1 MASPGAMLP
10 PEFDLNTVRQ
20 PPPTRA
26 PSYRQAYQGYRNG
39 EDVGG
44 RGAVHAIRAATYM
57 SGGLA
62 TPHGSAA
69 QFKRVSSVNL
79 LATSLEHATELYD
92 ELERLD
98 SQLKIS
104 GLLSGCVGVA
114 ATANFLNGY
123 HTSVMNSAEASALPG
138 HSLVAW
144 SVAVAALPLAGAPGS
159 FIGGWL
165 AEGRRLGRDGC
176 LWFVGFVYLI
186 GGAAMVASI
195 HYGSMKLLIA
205 ARLLVGLAC
214 GATTVVLP
222 VYLGELAPPRLRGTF
237 GTFTQLA
244 MVIGILAAD
253 LVALV
258 YESFTLFLV
267 SFLTAAVMLI
277 CAGLLP
283 LAPTPQSALAED
295 ARIARMSPGGMD
307 PSDGGRWLGAV
318 ELCKNLYL
326 LDDEAA
332 REEAHAIATAVEA
345 RQTGENPA
353 KPNFTPQK
361 RTLGGFGSPGAELL
375 EDEDAQKRAHTKLM
389 RCALVLHVAQ
399 QLSGINAVFYYS
411 TTFLQGVIDSP
422 AVGTALVGFIN
433 VLATMFASALMDSHR
448 RRSMLILSIVGMLAG
463 ALVLTLALNGSLGNA
478 WALAGVGSYVFFF
491 ELGLGPIPWMIVP
504 ELFTADKVVQ
514 SQSAGSQINW
524 TMNVV
529 VGLGFPALNAALGA
543 YAFVPFALVLV
554 ATLLF
559 VLVALPET
567 YGRTPEDVFRDLVIR
582 ESGGYYAQG
591 YGAVSTLELAR
602 AQTNVARSRSRLKL
616 AGL

>member
-1 MASPGAMLP
+1 MLP
-10 PEFDLNTVRQ
+10 PELDYSTAKP

-26 PSYRQAYQGYRNG
+26 PSYRQSYSSWRAG
-39 EDVGG
+39 EDAGG

-69 QFKRVSSVNL
+69 AFKRVSSVNL

-98 SQLKIS
+98 SKLRIS
-104 GLLSGCVGVA
+104 GLLGGCVGVA

-123 HTSVMNSAEASALPG
+123 HTSVMNSAESTALPG
-138 HSLVAW
+138 HSLFAW
-144 SVAVAALPLAGAPGS
+144 SLAVAALPLAGAPGS
-159 FIGGWL
+159 ALGGWL

-176 LWFVGFVYLI
+176 LWFVGVVYLV
-186 GGAAMVASI
+186 GGIVMCAAL
-195 HYGSMKLLIA
+195 HYVSMKLLIA

-244 MVIGILAAD
+244 MVSGILAAD
-253 LVALV
+253 LVALGAG
-258 YESFTLFLV
+258 SAMLFAV
-267 SFLTAAVMLI
+267 SLIISIVMLV

-283 LAPTPQSALAED
+283 LAPTPQSAIAED
-295 ARIARMSPGGMD
+295 ARIARMSPGRLGRVEN
-307 PSDGGRWLGAV
+307 SERWLGAV
-318 ELCKNLYL
+318 DLCRRLYL

-332 REEAHAIATAVEA
+332 RDEAHAIAAAVEA
-345 RQTGENPA
+345 RSMGENPA
-353 KPNFTPQK
+353 KLPQPQK
-361 RTLGGFGSPGAELL
+361 RLGGFGSPV
-375 EDEDAQKRAHTKLM
+375 DEIMENQDAKKRAHRRLM
-389 RCALVLHVAQ
+389 RSTLVLHVAQ

-411 TTFLQGVIDSP
+411 TTFLAGVIDSP
-422 AVGTALVGFIN
+422 AVGTALIGGVN
-433 VLATMFASALMDSHR
+433 VLATMLASGLMDSHR
-448 RRSMLILSIVGMLAG
+448 RRSMLVLSIVGMLAG
-463 ALVLTLALNGSLGNA
+463 ALVLTLALNGTLGNA

-504 ELFTADKVVQ
+504 ELFTADKIVQ

-582 ESGGYYAQG
+582 ESGGYYNQG
-591 YGAVSTLELAR
+591 YGAVSTLELEYELAR